1 MDIDGSTPGADS
13 TSNPTAGWRQ
23 GTDLWLFAYGSL
35 MWNPGFRHAE
45 ARTARLFGHHRA
57 MCILSYRWR
66 GTPERPGLVMGLE
79 PGGSCRGRA
88 FRVEAPDVPGVMAE
102 VYAREM
108 PTGVYIPRFLPVV
121 LDDGRRVEAWAF
133 VARRGHPQ
141 YLARPAPARAAALI
155 RQGRGEAG
163 PCRDYLA
170 NTIDQLDAMGLGDR
184 SLRRLLALVD
194 AG

>member
-1 MDIDGSTPGADS
+1 
-13 TSNPTAGWRQ
+13 
-23 GTDLWLFAYGSL
+23 
-35 MWNPGFRHAE
+35 
-45 ARTARLFGHHRA
+45 
-57 MCILSYRWR
+57 
-66 GTPERPGLVMGLE
+66 
-79 PGGSCRGRA
+79 
-88 FRVEAPDVPGVMAE
+88 
-102 VYAREM
+102 M